1 MGGRF
6 GLFDACGL
14 ARRPRVAANDI
25 GAAGA
30 KDLAE
35 ALKVNTSLTDLNLMG
50 ARATAL
56 PPPCFSPRII
66 RPHAHTGRLSC

>member
-14 ARRPRVAANDI
+14 ARLPRVADSSI

-35 ALKVNTSLTDLNLMG
+35 ALKVNTSLTNLTVLG
-50 ARATAL
+50 ARATAV
-56 PPPCFSPRII
+56 PPPPTFRRKDFLQCTSPHG
-66 RPHAHTGRLSC
+66 P